1 MIQAKENQFVSLPN
15 NMTTELTPKDLLI
28 YLYIKSHANSK
39 TKESFP
45 SLETL
50 RMESGASIN
59 TIRGCIKNLEAANKI
74 KIRKEGRK
82 NIYTFTNFND
92 GFEPFS
98 FKFLDKKGLSFL
110 EKAYLVAS
118 QQYMFKE
125 DGEGIIKYSNKK
137 LSQMINMPESTIR
150 NCINS
155 LKEKGY
161 MELQDT
167 TDAFTGIQTK
177 EKVYH
182 LNKLEQAIVFILKN
196 HDERINKVEDDMTE
210 VKSELQLL
218 KEIIQE
224 NPELLERYTQK
235 KQQIVL

>member
-1 MIQAKENQFVSLPN
+1 
-15 NMTTELTPKDLLI
+15 
-28 YLYIKSHANSK
+28 
-39 TKESFP
+39 
-45 SLETL
+45 
-50 RMESGASIN
+50 
-59 TIRGCIKNLEAANKI
+59 
-74 KIRKEGRK
+74 
-82 NIYTFTNFND
+82 
-92 GFEPFS
+92 
-98 FKFLDKKGLSFL
+98 
-110 EKAYLVAS
+110 
-118 QQYMFKE
+118 
-125 DGEGIIKYSNKK
+125 
-137 LSQMINMPESTIR
+137 MINMPESTIR

-224 NPELLERYTQK
+224 NPELLERYT
-235 KQQIVL
+235 

>member
-1 MIQAKENQFVSLPN
+1 
-15 NMTTELTPKDLLI
+15 MTTELTPKDLLI

-50 RMESGASIN
+50 RMESGASVN

-137 LSQMINMPESTIR
+137 LS
-150 NCINS
+150 
-155 LKEKGY
+155 
-161 MELQDT
+161 
-167 TDAFTGIQTK
+167 
-177 EKVYH
+177 
-182 LNKLEQAIVFILKN
+182 
-196 HDERINKVEDDMTE
+196 
-210 VKSELQLL
+210 
-218 KEIIQE
+218 
-224 NPELLERYTQK
+224 
-235 KQQIVL
+235 

>member
-1 MIQAKENQFVSLPN
+1 
-15 NMTTELTPKDLLI
+15 
-28 YLYIKSHANSK
+28 
-39 TKESFP
+39 
-45 SLETL
+45 
-50 RMESGASIN
+50 
-59 TIRGCIKNLEAANKI
+59 
-74 KIRKEGRK
+74 
-82 NIYTFTNFND
+82 
-92 GFEPFS
+92 
-98 FKFLDKKGLSFL
+98 
-110 EKAYLVAS
+110 
-118 QQYMFKE
+118 
-125 DGEGIIKYSNKK
+125 
-137 LSQMINMPESTIR
+137 MINMPESTIR

-167 TDAFTGIQTK
+167 TDEFTGLQTK

-224 NPELLERYTQK
+224 NPELLERYT
-235 KQQIVL
+235 